1 MFIVCLSNVR
11 LSLSIFA
18 FTLHHAAHS
27 FVLSICFF
35 HFDPHILISN
45 NYLSESSRVG
55 SLGYSKGGFIISHIL
70 SNMFKIKVYS
80 IIISKVFGLTIGVK
94 FFLPL

>member
-1 MFIVCLSNVR
+1 MFIVCLSNVG

-18 FTLHHAAHS
+18 FTLHHVAHS

-35 HFDPHILISN
+35 HFDPHILIF
-45 NYLSESSRVG
+45 NYLSGSSRVG
-55 SLGYSKGGFIISHIL
+55 SLGYSKGGFIILHIL

-80 IIISKVFGLTIGVK
+80 VIISKVFGLTIGVK